1 MNLENQNNNMR
12 ELDQR
17 VEQLLTPRFAP
28 SVENFKLE
36 LKPRKAR
43 YAWLFSAMRIGGVA
57 AALIVGLFALIGP
70 NNTATAKVY
79 EASQYAQIDKMPTFQ
94 NEDATKFAYWLSS
107 NIEYPQE
114 AIEQGI
120 EGKVVFSFIVE
131 QDGSLSDF
139 KVLQSPSEILDKE
152 IERVFN
158 TSPQW
163 EPGEHMGEKIRV
175 RFTVPVILIFR

>member
-1 MNLENQNNNMR
+1 MNLENQKNNMQ

-28 SVENFKLE
+28 SAEGFKLQ
-36 LKPRKAR
+36 KPQQRPR
-43 YAWLFSAMRIGGVA
+43 HSWLLNAARIGGLA
-57 AALIVGLFALIGP
+57 AVLVIGIFALIGP